1 MSQGPTRPSESQ
13 NQSPYTEF
21 PKSLL
26 IRRDLVKMPKALR
39 AEINDV
45 VVKYTDAQASKG
57 RDVRRCRDGTRNDP
71 EPR

>member
-45 VVKYTDAQASKG
+45 VVK
-57 RDVRRCRDGTRNDP
+57 
-71 EPR
+71 